1 LVLGRGRIRP
11 AEEEAPVGDVG
22 VAGPDLLAADDELV
36 PLSLGAT
43 LERGQVRARTG
54 LREALAPQLTAG
66 DHGREVAVALR
77 GRAVLADRRA
87 DQIDVRLRG
96 RAWGAHLVQRRV
108 EQPAL
113 ALRRAAAAVLAG
125 PRDHRPAS
133 VEQLP
138 LPVARDALPE
148 RILDPRPAVVA
159 PPLAWAVGLE
169 PTLGLG

>member
-1 LVLGRGRIRP
+1 
-11 AEEEAPVGDVG
+11 
-22 VAGPDLLAADDELV
+22 
-36 PLSLGAT
+36 
-43 LERGQVRARTG
+43 
-54 LREALAPQLTAG
+54 
-66 DHGREVAVALR
+66 
-77 GRAVLADRRA
+77 RRA

-96 RAWGAHLVQRRV
+96 RAWGAHLVERLV
-108 EQPAL
+108 EEPAL
-113 ALRRAAAAVLAG
+113 DHRRAAAAVLAG

-169 PTLGLG
+169 PTLGLGGESELGGREREVHERPSGVADRTLD